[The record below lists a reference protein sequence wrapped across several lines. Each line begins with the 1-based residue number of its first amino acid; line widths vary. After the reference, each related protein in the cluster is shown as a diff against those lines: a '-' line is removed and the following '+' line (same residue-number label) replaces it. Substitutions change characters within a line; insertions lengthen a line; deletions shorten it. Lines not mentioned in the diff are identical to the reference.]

1 MPHSDL
7 LLAKQECDQLLQ
19 QGLIEPTT
27 SDWACQAFYV
37 EKRSELVQ
45 GKKRLVID
53 YQPLNAFLRDEK
65 FPLLKIQSLFVHL
78 QDAKIFSKFDLKAG
92 FWQLGIS
99 PPDRLKTAFCIPNAH
114 HQWTVMPFGLKV
126 APSLFKKEMVKIFSP
141 ILHHALVYI
150 NDILLFSTNHQTH
163 QNLLLDFFDIV
174 QTHGIMLSEKKS
186 SIGKESI

>member
-1 MPHSDL
+1 M
-7 LLAKQECDQLLQ
+7 LQ

-37 EKRSELVQ
+37 EKRSKLIR

-78 QDAKIFSKFDLKAG
+78 QEAKIFSKFDLKVG

-99 PPDRLKTAFCIPNAH
+99 SSDILKMAFCIPNAH
-114 HQWTVMPFGLKV
+114 YQWTVMPFGLKV
-126 APSLFKKEMVKIFSP
+126 APSMFQKAMVKIFSP
-141 ILHHALVYI
+141 ILHHVLVYI
-150 NDILLFSTNHQTH
+150 DDILLFSTNHQTH
-163 QNLLLDFFDIV
+163 QKLLSDFLDIV
-174 QTHGIMLSEKKS
+174 QEHGIMLYEKKS
-186 SIGKESI
+186 SIGNESINFLGMVL

>member
-78 QDAKIFSKFDLKAG
+78 QDAKIFSKFDLKAS
-92 FWQLGIS
+92 FRQLGIS
-99 PPDRLKTAFCIPNAH
+99 LPDRLNTAFCIPNPH
-114 HQWTVMPFGLKV
+114 YQWT
-126 APSLFKKEMVKIFSP
+126 AMVKLFSP
-141 ILHHALVYI
+141 ILHNALVYI

-163 QNLLLDFFDIV
+163 QNLLSDFFDIV
-174 QTHGIMLSEKKS
+174 QTHGIMLY
-186 SIGKESI
+186 